1 MSPTPPTRASV
12 GRTKA
17 LPNSIPADRQTRG
30 AWGQKKGGK
39 LAKNQG
45 LHIMCRRKIITAR
58 AIRLLRH
65 TGSQRPLAVPGAG
78 PTTSTGTATM
88 LNCQINCP
96 RQGGHRPLTCV
107 HVKCPPEIPIPCV
120 GGPGCEAI
128 RIIGTVS
135 EPLSDE
141 KSGFEFDPVADALRA
156 RCGPAARTTAL
167 RWLGRRRQPSVRAA
181 VLKHPQPL

>member
-1 MSPTPPTRASV
+1 MHGV
-12 GRTKA
+12 K
-17 LPNSIPADRQTRG
+17 
-30 AWGQKKGGK
+30 KKGEK

-96 RQGGHRPLTCV
+96 RQGGCRPLTYV

-128 RIIGTVS
+128 IGTVS
-135 EPLSDE
+135 ERTSVDTLGYTRQDSTAM
-141 KSGFEFDPVADALRA
+141 KKAVLNSILLLTL
-156 RCGPAARTTAL
+156 CGPGAAQRPESL
-167 RWLGRRRQPSVRAA
+167 PYVGSDDDGNLQCVQ
-181 VLKHPQPL
+181 LF